1 MDHAVALVQA
11 YLYVNG
17 YFTVAEYPVVKALP
31 RSGYATATD
40 IDLLALR
47 LPEAGGIVPA
57 RKPRQQGNEP
67 GFRTDPALAADQVN
81 PEMLLAEVKEGKAAL
96 NRGATDPAVVRAVL
110 SRFGCCPEEHLS
122 AHVQELL
129 RKGNTQMPS
138 GLRVRQVV
146 FGSLAQGGGRH
157 LKISLG
163 HVLEFLRK
171 HVRDNW
177 SILRHVQVKDPVF
190 GLLVLAEKARR
201 AATSREQTR
210 LRGPNAK
217 GGTA

>member
-31 RSGYATATD
+31 RSGYETVTD

-57 RKPRQQGNEP
+57 RKRPQKNVP
-67 GFRTDPALAADQVN
+67 DFRTDPVLAADQEN
-81 PEMLLAEVKEGKAAL
+81 PEMLLIEVKEGKAVL
-96 NRGATDPAVVRAVL
+96 NRGATDPAVVQAVL
-110 SRFGCCPEEHLS
+110 SRFGCCPGALLP
-122 AHVQELL
+122 ANVQELL
-129 RKGNTQMPS
+129 RRGETQMPS
-138 GLRVRQVV
+138 GLRVRQVA
-146 FGSLAQGGGRH
+146 FGSVAQGGGRQ
-157 LKISLG
+157 LKITHG

-177 SILRHVQVKDPVF
+177 SILRHVQVKDPVL

-201 AATSREQTR
+201 AEMSAERSGRPGTNVR
-210 LRGPNAK
+210 